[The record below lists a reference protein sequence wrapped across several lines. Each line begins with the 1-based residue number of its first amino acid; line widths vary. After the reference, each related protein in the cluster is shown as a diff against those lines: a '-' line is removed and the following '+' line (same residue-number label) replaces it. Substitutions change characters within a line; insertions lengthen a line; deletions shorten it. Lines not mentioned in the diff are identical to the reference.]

1 MTSLSEDLKSQ
12 GLDSESLLTEVN
24 KAIQS
29 ILVGGQSYR
38 IGNRQLNR
46 ASLGEL
52 RAFRTQLMEEIAAEA
67 NRGVIAGASVAR
79 FGAPRG

>member
-1 MTSLSEDLKSQ
+1 MAGLSEDLKAQ
-12 GLDSESLLTEVN
+12 GLDNESLLAEVN
-24 KAIQS
+24 KAIQA

-67 NRGVIAGASVAR
+67 NRGIIAGASVAR
-79 FGAPRG
+79 FGTPRG